1 MRAAGARGLP
11 HLADKQVVGIEVS
24 SKHLGRLAGQRQDLD
39 AHFLP
44 LPGNIHRLVVELDTS
59 HATNVHKLKKGTNKG
74 GDLIASMYFEH
85 KREGGREWGLR
96 GGGPCG

>member
-1 MRAAGARGLP
+1 MRAAGVRGLP

-44 LPGNIHRLVVELDTS
+44 LPGNLHRLVVELDTS

-85 KREGGREWGLR
+85 KREGGTEGV
-96 GGGPCG
+96 